1 MWALGRTGEI
11 WSKTVFAARKTG
23 KGMPAGPQPV
33 LSTNQTA
40 SLTGAVAAYIRT
52 QRNHYF
58 EVAVPLSFSDLWLRF
73 FSASDLER
81 VRAVQAGSAAQ
92 TETASESVPNP
103 PFYADLE
110 KLGFTGL
117 PDFTTMPAITFDDV
131 VVFHEPL
138 TPQLIFH
145 ELVHVVQYRLLGVD
159 EFARLYVRGYLHG
172 GYIGTPLEICAYELD
187 GCFIMGSVGFDVEA
201 EVKSWIEQGRF

>member
-1 MWALGRTGEI
+1 M
-11 WSKTVFAARKTG
+11 FAGHKAG
-23 KGMPAGPQPV
+23 KRLDSQPTLSPQ
-33 LSTNQTA
+33 QT
-40 SLTGAVAAYIRT
+40 SWLTAAVAEYIRV
-52 QRNHYF
+52 QREKYYGR
-58 EVAVPLSFSDLWLRF
+58 AVPLTFSELWKRF

-81 VRAVQAGSAAQ
+81 IRALQAGGSSA
-92 TETASESVPNP
+92 TAKSAVVDRVPNP

-117 PDFTTMPAITFDDV
+117 PDFTTMAAITFDDV
-131 VVFHEPL
+131 VVFHDPL

-172 GYIGTPLEICAYELD
+172 GYEGTPLEICAYELD
-187 GCFIMGSVGFDVEA
+187 GRFIMGSVGFDVEA
-201 EVKSWIEQGRF
+201 EVRAWMDNGRF